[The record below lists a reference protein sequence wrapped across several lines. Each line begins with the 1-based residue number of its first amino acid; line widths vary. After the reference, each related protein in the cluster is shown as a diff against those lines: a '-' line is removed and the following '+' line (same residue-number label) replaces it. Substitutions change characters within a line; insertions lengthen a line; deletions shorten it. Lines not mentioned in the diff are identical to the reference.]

1 MLTDR
6 RSRILQS
13 LIQEYVA
20 TAVPVSS
27 ESVARNCGL
36 RVSSATVRNEM
47 AQLEEEGYIVQP
59 HTSAGRVPSAK
70 GYRYYVEILLEEH
83 ELSQDDQRTILHQ
96 FSQTGKEIDE
106 WIQLTAS
113 ILSRMLRTVA
123 IVTSPRLDEPRV
135 KLVELVSLRDFL
147 ALLLVVFEDASF
159 RQRKVSFDAFMSQ
172 ESLNTLAR
180 RFTDA
185 YRGLT
190 GAEIRSRKEVLSLS
204 EESVV
209 RTLTEAM
216 DEGNMGVVGKPY
228 FNGLSQILSQPEFS
242 RTEKTQLLMQLL
254 EGKTFLSSVL
264 AQAPR
269 DEKLRVIIGEE
280 TNESALQGF
289 SVVLGRYGLVRGA
302 SGVIGVV
309 GPTRMPYERAVPAV
323 RFLSVTMGELL
334 HDS

>member
-13 LIQEYVA
+13 LIQEYTS

-27 ESVARNCGL
+27 ETVARNCGL

-59 HTSAGRVPSAK
+59 HTSAGRVPTAK

-83 ELSQDDQRTILHQ
+83 ELPLDDQRTILHQ
-96 FSQTGKEIDE
+96 FSQTGKEIDD

-113 ILSRMLRTVA
+113 ILSRMLRSVA
-123 IVTSPRLDEPRV
+123 IVTLPRLDEPRL
-135 KLVELVSLRDFL
+135 KLVELVSLREFL

-159 RQRKVSFDAFMSQ
+159 RQRKVSFDVSMSQ
-172 ESLNTLAR
+172 ESLNAIAR
-180 RFTDA
+180 RLTDA

-190 GAEIRSRKEVLSLS
+190 GAEIRAREDVLSLPDLN
-204 EESVV
+204 VV
-209 RTLTEAM
+209 QTLTNTME
-216 DEGNMGVVGKPY
+216 EGAAETVGKPY
-228 FNGLSQILSQPEFS
+228 FNGVSQILSQPEFS
-242 RTEKTQLLMQLL
+242 RTEKAQLLMQLL
-254 EGKTFLSSVL
+254 EGKSALSAIL

-280 TNESALQGF
+280 TSEPALQGF
-289 SVVLGRYGLVRGA
+289 SVVLGRYGLVKGA
-302 SGVIGVV
+302 SGVVGVM

-323 RFLSVTMGELL
+323 RFLSITMGDLL
-334 HDS
+334 HES